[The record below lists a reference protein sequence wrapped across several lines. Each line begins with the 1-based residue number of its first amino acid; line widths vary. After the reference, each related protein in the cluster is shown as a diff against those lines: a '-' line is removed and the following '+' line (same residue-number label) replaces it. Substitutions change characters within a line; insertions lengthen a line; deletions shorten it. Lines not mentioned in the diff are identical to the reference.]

1 MPGPGSYNPSDY
13 DGVQYLLSNFKT
25 YGTRKYMKDS
35 YSGSKRLS
43 LVNTKADTPGPGTYM
58 PPSEFG
64 HLDFQGRG
72 SPKHSSRSPTSQR
85 AKIRTA
91 NSFMIGQMG
100 QGLDTAMGM

>member
-43 LVNTKADTPGPGTYM
+43 LVNTKADTPGPGTYIA
-58 PPSEFG
+58 PSDFG
-64 HLDFQGRG
+64 HLEFHRT
-72 SPKHSSRSPTSQR
+72 SPKGSSRSPGSHR
-85 AKIRTA
+85 SKVRTA
-91 NSFMIGQMG
+91 NSFLIGQM
-100 QGLDTAMGM
+100 MG

>member
-43 LVNTKADTPGPGTYM
+43 LVNTMLK
-58 PPSEFG
+58 
-64 HLDFQGRG
+64 HLVQE
-72 SPKHSSRSPTSQR
+72 PILLLVILVTLSSIEPLLNNLQDLQPRR
-85 AKIRTA
+85 ELK
-91 NSFMIGQMG
+91 
-100 QGLDTAMGM
+100 